1 MVTAVEIPEMGESV
15 AEVLLL
21 EWLASD
27 GEYVERDKPICIL
40 ETDKANVD
48 LPAPA
53 AGVLQTLVE
62 VDATLEVGDQ
72 IATID
77 ASATPS
83 DKAPAVTE
91 PIAETAAEEPTP
103 PAPAPAPAAAAPVPA
118 PARPSASLPA
128 VAERAGFDGAELMG
142 IVRDTPPGTPI

>member
-15 AEVLLL
+15 AEVVLL

-53 AGVLQTLVE
+53 AGVLAE
-62 VDATLEVGDQ
+62 EAEDEAE
-72 IATID
+72 A
-77 ASATPS
+77 
-83 DKAPAVTE
+83 KEEAPADERLACPRAWHHHERRRPGSEQPSLVHSNRA
-91 PIAETAAEEPTP
+91 PIRSDQVEQVQTS
-103 PAPAPAPAAAAPVPA
+103 V
-118 PARPSASLPA
+118 
-128 VAERAGFDGAELMG
+128 
-142 IVRDTPPGTPI
+142 